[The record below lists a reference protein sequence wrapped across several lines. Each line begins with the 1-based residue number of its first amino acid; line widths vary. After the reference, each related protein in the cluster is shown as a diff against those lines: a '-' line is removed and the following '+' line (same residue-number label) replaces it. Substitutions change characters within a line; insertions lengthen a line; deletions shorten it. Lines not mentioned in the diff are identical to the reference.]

1 MSCHCHDH
9 DHDHEHHHEH
19 EHNHEH
25 EGGHCRCHSHEH
37 EHHHDHGCC
46 HEHDEEEGG
55 LKKIIIAAG
64 LFAAAL
70 LLEHLPFFKNLAE
83 AGAGQPIFGQS
94 LVFGQPFDC
103 GQAFSAL
110 KLLLFAAAYL
120 LCAKEVLINA
130 VQNILRGQIFDEQFL
145 MAAASIAAI
154 AIGEYPEAVGVM
166 LFYQVGE
173 WFEDYAVD
181 KSRGSIQS
189 LVGLRP
195 DKAFVLRD
203 GQVQQVAPEEVQ
215 VGETIQVKAGER
227 VPLDGVVVEGNSFV
241 DTSALTGE
249 SVPREIFEGAQVMA
263 GFVNQSGLVAIKVTK
278 AAADSSVSRIL
289 ELVENASEKK
299 AKAQKF
305 ISRFAKVYTPLVC
318 VAAALVAVVPPIFA
332 SAQWSTWIYRAIMFL
347 VVSCP
352 CALVISVPL
361 SFYGG
366 IGLASSKG
374 ILIKGSNYIEL
385 LSKAKIAAFDK
396 TGTLTQGVFVVNE
409 IHPSP
414 EAKISQ
420 EELVAIAAHAEKY
433 SEHPISKSLKI
444 AHHCP
449 KCESLALNNVHE
461 FRGQGIKVEIEGQ
474 TILAGNLKLMEA
486 FKVQKIIP
494 CPKDDAGTVVH
505 VAVDGIYQGHIV
517 ISDKIK
523 EASRAALASLKKAGI
538 QKTVMLTGDS
548 QLAADA
554 SAKALGIDQT
564 AAELLPEDKVARVE
578 ELLKEGTTIFAGDG
592 INDAPVLARA
602 DVGIAMG
609 ALGSDAA
616 IEASDVV
623 IMNDDLEKI
632 SEAVK
637 ISKKTMRVVWQ
648 NIAASLLVKFGI
660 MALAVPGIA
669 NLWLAVFGDVGVLF
683 LAVLNALRLCL
694 FKRAKN

>member
-1 MSCHCHDH
+1 MSCHCHD
-9 DHDHEHHHEH
+9 HEH

-25 EGGHCRCHSHEH
+25 HHHEEHDHGGHCCCHGHDHEH
-37 EHHHDHGCC
+37 EHG
-46 HEHDEEEGG
+46 EEEGG
-55 LKKIIIAAG
+55 LKKIIVAAG
-64 LFAAAL
+64 LFVVAL
-70 LLEHLPFFKNLAE
+70 LLEHIPGAE
-83 AGAGQPIFGQS
+83 RAFTSRLSDVAQAPAIFN
-94 LVFGQPFDC
+94 
-103 GQAFSAL
+103 AA

-120 LCAKEVLINA
+120 LCGKDVLISSIK
-130 VQNILRGQIFDEQFL
+130 NISRGQIFDEQFL
-145 MAAASIAAI
+145 MAVASIAAI
-154 AIGEYPEAVGVM
+154 AIGEYPEAVAVM

-181 KSRGSIQS
+181 KSRDSIQS

-203 GQVQQVAPEEVQ
+203 GAFVQAAPEEVQ
-215 VGETIQVKAGER
+215 VGDTIQVKPGER
-227 VPLDGVVVEGNSFV
+227 VPLDGTVIEGDSFV

-249 SVPREIFEGAQVMA
+249 SVPRQITSGSIVMA
-263 GFVNQSGLVAIKVTK
+263 GFVNQQGLITVKVTK
-278 AAADSSVSRIL
+278 SAEESSVSRIL
-289 ELVENASEKK
+289 ELVEDAADKK
-299 AKAQKF
+299 AHAEKF
-305 ISRFAKVYTPLVC
+305 ITRFAKVYTPLVC
-318 VAAALVAVVPPIFA
+318 LAAVLVAIVPPIFA
-332 SAQWSTWIYRAIMFL
+332 NAQWSTWIYRAIMFL

-385 LSKAKIAAFDK
+385 LSRAKIAAFDK

-414 EAKISQ
+414 DAKISQ
-420 EELVAIAAHAEKY
+420 EELIAIATHAEKY
-433 SEHPISKSLKI
+433 SEHPISKSLKL

-449 KCESLALNNVHE
+449 KCDSLALKDIQE
-461 FRGQGIKVEIEGQ
+461 IRGQGICVKIEGQ
-474 TILAGNLKLMEA
+474 EVLAGNLKLMAA
-486 FKVQKIIP
+486 FGVQGITP
-494 CPKDDAGTVVH
+494 CQKEDVGTIVH
-505 VAVDGIYQGHIV
+505 VAVDKVYQGHIV

-523 EASRAALASLKKAGI
+523 EASRDALAALKKVGVK
-538 QKTVMLTGDS
+538 KTVMLTGDAS
-548 QLAADA
+548 LVADA
-554 SAKALGIDQT
+554 TAKALGVDQV
-564 AAELLPEDKVARVE
+564 AAELLPEDKVKRVE
-578 ELLKEGTTIFAGDG
+578 ELIAQGPTLFAGDG

-623 IMNDDLEKI
+623 VMNDDLNKI
-632 SEAVK
+632 PVAIK
-637 ISKKTMRVVWQ
+637 IAKKTMRVVWQ
-648 NIAASLLVKFGI
+648 NIALSLLVKFGI

-683 LAVLNALRLCL
+683 LAVLNALRLSF
-694 FKRAKN
+694 FKREKN

>member
-1 MSCHCHDH
+1 MSCHCHD
-9 DHDHEHHHEH
+9 HEH

-25 EGGHCRCHSHEH
+25 EHHHDGGHCCCHSHEH
-37 EHHHDHGCC
+37 EHSHDHGCC
-46 HEHDEEEGG
+46 HGEEEGG
-55 LKKIIIAAG
+55 LKKIIIAAV

-83 AGAGQPIFGQS
+83 AGAGRPIFGQS
-94 LVFGQPFDC
+94 LVFGQSFDC

-181 KSRGSIQS
+181 KSRDSIQS

-195 DKAFVLRD
+195 DKAFVLRG
-203 GQVQQVAPEEVQ
+203 GQILQVAPEEVQ

-227 VPLDGVVVEGNSFV
+227 VPLDGLVLDGDSFV

-249 SVPREIFEGAQVMA
+249 SVPRQIGNGSIVMA
-263 GFVNQSGLVAIKVTK
+263 GFVNQSGLVTIKVTK

-289 ELVENASEKK
+289 ELVENAAEKK

-318 VAAALVAVVPPIFA
+318 IAAALVAVVPPIFVG
-332 SAQWSTWIYRAIMFL
+332 AQWSTWIYRAIMFL

-420 EELVAIAAHAEKY
+420 EELIAIAAHAEKY

-449 KCESLALNNVHE
+449 KCESLALDNVQE
-461 FRGQGIKVEIEGQ
+461 FRGKGIKVEIEGQ

-486 FKVQKIIP
+486 FNVQNIVP
-494 CPKDDAGTVVH
+494 CSKDDIGTIVH
-505 VAVDGIYQGHIV
+505 IAIDGIYQGHIV

-523 EASRAALASLKKAGI
+523 EASRDALAALKKAGVK
-538 QKTVMLTGDS
+538 KTVMLTGDS
-548 QLAADA
+548 KTIAEAN
-554 SAKALGIDQT
+554 AKLLGVDQT
-564 AAELLPEDKVARVE
+564 FAELLPEEKVARLE
-578 ELLKEGTTIFAGDG
+578 ELIAQGPVLFAGDG

-623 IMNDDLEKI
+623 IMNDDLNKI
-632 SEAVK
+632 PAAIK
-637 ISKKTMRVVWQ
+637 IAKKTMGVVWQ
-648 NIAASLLVKFGI
+648 NIAMSLLVKFGI

-683 LAVLNALRLCL
+683 LAVLNALRLSL
-694 FKRAKN
+694 FKREKK

>member
-9 DHDHEHHHEH
+9 EHNHEHHHE
-19 EHNHEH
+19 E
-25 EGGHCRCHSHEH
+25 HEH
-37 EHHHDHGCC
+37 EHGGHCCCHGHDHEREHC
-46 HEHDEEEGG
+46 HGEEEGG
-55 LKKIIIAAG
+55 LKKIIVAAA

-70 LLEHLPFFKNLAE
+70 LLEHIPGAE
-83 AGAGQPIFGQS
+83 RAFTSRLSDVAQAPAIFN
-94 LVFGQPFDC
+94 
-103 GQAFSAL
+103 AF

-120 LCAKEVLINA
+120 ICGKGVLISA
-130 VQNILRGQIFDEQFL
+130 VQNISRGQIFDEQFL
-145 MAAASIAAI
+145 MAAASIGAI

-166 LFYQVGE
+166 LFYQIGE

-203 GQVQQVAPEEVQ
+203 GKIIQVTPEEVQ
-215 VGETIQVKAGER
+215 EDETIQVKPGER
-227 VPLDGVVVEGNSFV
+227 VPLDGVVIEGKSYV

-249 SVPREIFEGAQVMA
+249 SVPRQAASGSIVMA
-263 GFVNQSGLVAIKVTK
+263 GFVNQQGLLMVKVTK
-278 AAADSSVSRIL
+278 SAAESSVSRIL
-289 ELVENASEKK
+289 KLVEEAADKK
-299 AKAQKF
+299 AHAEKF
-305 ISRFAKVYTPLVC
+305 ITRFAKIYTPLVC
-318 VAAALVAVVPPIFA
+318 LAAVLVAIVPPIFA
-332 SAQWSTWIYRAIMFL
+332 NAQWPIWIYRAIMFL

-366 IGLASSKG
+366 IGLASSEG
-374 ILIKGSNYIEL
+374 VLIKGSNYIEL

-396 TGTLTQGVFVVNE
+396 TGTLTQGVFVVSE

-414 EAKISQ
+414 ETKISQ
-420 EELVAIAAHAEKY
+420 EELIAVATHAEKY
-433 SEHPISKSLKI
+433 SDHPISKSLKI

-449 KCESLALNNVHE
+449 KCDSLALKDIQE
-461 FRGQGIKVEIEGQ
+461 IRGQGISVEIDGQ
-474 TILAGNLKLMEA
+474 KVLAGNLKLMQA
-486 FKVQKIIP
+486 FSVQKIIP

-523 EASRAALASLKKAGI
+523 EASRDALAALKKAGV
-538 QKTVMLTGDS
+538 QKTVMLTGDTK
-548 QLAADA
+548 QVADA
-554 SAKALGIDQT
+554 TAKALGVDQC

-578 ELLKEGTTIFAGDG
+578 ELVKEGVVLFAGDG

-623 IMNDDLEKI
+623 VMNDDLNKI
-632 SEAVK
+632 PDAIK
-637 ISKKTMRVVWQ
+637 IAKKTMRVVWQ
-648 NIAASLLVKFGI
+648 NISMSLLVKFGI

-683 LAVLNALRLCL
+683 LAVLNALRLSL

>member
-1 MSCHCHDH
+1 M
-9 DHDHEHHHEH
+9 
-19 EHNHEH
+19 
-25 EGGHCRCHSHEH
+25 SHEH
-37 EHHHDHGCC
+37 EHHHEE
-46 HEHDEEEGG
+46 HEHDCCHNHGGHNHSHEHDHEHEHHHERGCCCHSHEHDHEHCHGEEEGG
-55 LKKIIIAAG
+55 LKKIIVAAV

-70 LLEHLPFFKNLAE
+70 LLEHLPFFKSLAS
-83 AGAGQPIFGQS
+83 GAPQPLFGQQ
-94 LVFGQPFDC
+94 LNL
-103 GQAFSAL
+103 GQAISAL

-120 LCAKEVLINA
+120 ICGKDVLISSIK
-130 VQNILRGQIFDEQFL
+130 NILRRRFFDEQFL

-154 AIGEYPEAVGVM
+154 AIGECPEAVGVM
-166 LFYQVGE
+166 LFYQIGE

-181 KSRGSIQS
+181 KSRDSIQS

-195 DKAFVLRD
+195 DKAFVLR
-203 GQVQQVAPEEVQ
+203 GGSFVQVAPEDVQ

-227 VPLDGVVVEGNSFV
+227 VPLDGIVLEGNSFV

-263 GFVNQSGLVAIKVTK
+263 GFVNQSGLVTVKVTK
-278 AAADSSVSRIL
+278 AAADSSVSRIM
-289 ELVENASEKK
+289 ELVENAADKK

-305 ISRFAKVYTPLVC
+305 ITRFAKVYTPLVC
-318 VAAALVAVVPPIFA
+318 LAAVLVAIVPPIFA
-332 SAQWSTWIYRAIMFL
+332 NAQWSTWLYRAIMFL

-385 LSKAKIAAFDK
+385 LSRAKIAAFDK
-396 TGTLTQGVFVVNE
+396 TGTLTQGVFVVDE

-420 EELVAIAAHAEKY
+420 EELLAVATHAEKY

-444 AHHCP
+444 AHLCP
-449 KCESLALNNVHE
+449 KCESVALKNVQE

-486 FKVQKIIP
+486 FSVQKITP
-494 CPKDDAGTVVH
+494 CSKDDAGTVVH

-523 EASRAALASLKKAGI
+523 EQSRAALASLKKAGV

-554 SAKALGIDQT
+554 TAKALGVDQT

-578 ELLKEGTTIFAGDG
+578 ELIKEGTTIFAGDG

-623 IMNDDLEKI
+623 IMNDDLQKI
-632 SEAVK
+632 SDAMK

-648 NIAASLLVKFGI
+648 NIAMSLLVKFGI
-660 MALAVPGIA
+660 MALAIPGIG

-683 LAVLNALRLCL
+683 LAILNALRLSL
-694 FKRAKN
+694 FKKVRK

>member
-1 MSCHCHDH
+1 MSCHC
-9 DHDHEHHHEH
+9 HEH

-25 EGGHCRCHSHEH
+25 NHEHHHNEEHEH
-37 EHHHDHGCC
+37 EHGGRCCC
-46 HEHDEEEGG
+46 HEHDHDHEHEEEGG
-55 LKKIIIAAG
+55 LKKIIVAAA
-64 LFAAAL
+64 LFAIAL
-70 LLEHLPFFKNLAE
+70 LLEHIPGAE
-83 AGAGQPIFGQS
+83 RAFTSRLSDVAQAPAIFN
-94 LVFGQPFDC
+94 
-103 GQAFSAL
+103 AI

-120 LCAKEVLINA
+120 ICGKDVLISSIK
-130 VQNILRGQIFDEQFL
+130 NILRGEIFDEQFL

-154 AIGEYPEAVGVM
+154 AIGECPEAVGVM
-166 LFYQVGE
+166 LFYQIGE

-203 GQVQQVAPEEVQ
+203 GAFVQVAPEEVQ
-215 VGETIQVKAGER
+215 VGDTIQVKPGER
-227 VPLDGVVVEGNSFV
+227 VPLDGIVLEGSSFV

-263 GFVNQSGLVAIKVTK
+263 GFVNQSGLVTVKVTK

-289 ELVENASEKK
+289 ELVENAADKK

-305 ISRFAKVYTPLVC
+305 ITRFAKVYTPLVC
-318 VAAALVAVVPPIFA
+318 IAAALVAVVPPVFA
-332 SAQWSTWIYRAIMFL
+332 GAQWSTWIYRAIMFL

-385 LSKAKIAAFDK
+385 LSRAKIAAFDK

-420 EELVAIAAHAEKY
+420 EELVAVATHAEKY

-449 KCESLALNNVHE
+449 KCESVALNNVQE
-461 FRGQGIKVEIEGQ
+461 IRGQGISVEIEGQ
-474 TILAGNLKLMEA
+474 KVLAGNLKLMEA
-486 FKVQKIIP
+486 FSVQKITP

-554 SAKALGIDQT
+554 TAKALGVDQT
-564 AAELLPEDKVARVE
+564 AAELLPQDKVARVE

-623 IMNDDLEKI
+623 IMNDDLQKI
-632 SEAVK
+632 SDAMK
-637 ISKKTMRVVWQ
+637 ISKTTMRVVWQ
-648 NIAASLLVKFGI
+648 NIAMSLLVKFGI
-660 MALAVPGIA
+660 MALAVPGIG

-683 LAVLNALRLCL
+683 LAVLNALRLSL
-694 FKRAKN
+694 AKRER